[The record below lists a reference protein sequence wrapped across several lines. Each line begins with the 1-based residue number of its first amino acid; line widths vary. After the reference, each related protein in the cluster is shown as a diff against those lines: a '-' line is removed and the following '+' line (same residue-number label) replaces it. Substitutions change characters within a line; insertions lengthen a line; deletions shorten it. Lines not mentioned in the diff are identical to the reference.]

1 MGPVVT
7 FYIQGYTLT
16 ELIYVFSLK
25 EEDLQN
31 LFDELTPKVVK
42 KHNKNLHKRILKMN
56 KQGYPVKA
64 INQITGISSNTIWN
78 MIYSE

>member
-16 ELIYVFSLK
+16 ELIFVFSLK

-42 KHNKNLHKRILKMN
+42 KHNKNLYKRILKMN